1 MNSFKS
7 SSKIWLITGL
17 IMVLLAA
24 CISGCGNQNADTPK
38 EPELQDSAEPVTLL
52 VSAAASLTEAMGD
65 IEKLYKEDHPN
76 VSFTFNLASSGKLQ
90 QQIEQGA
97 PADIFISAAKGKMD
111 ALQEKD
117 LIVSETRK
125 DIVKN
130 TLVLIVDKNNEDI
143 KGFNDLENART
154 IAIGEPESVPAGKYA
169 SEALTNMNLFDKLQS
184 KLVYDKDV
192 RQVLAHVESGDAD
205 AGLLYQTDAN
215 ISDKVKVVEVAA
227 ENTHSPLVYPVAVVK
242 DSKNLED
249 ARAFADFLSTDKAA
263 AVFEKYGFSTIKK

>member
-38 EPELQDSAEPVTLL
+38 EPEAQNSAEPVTLL

-117 LIVSETRK
+117 LIVNETRK

-130 TLVLIVDKNNEDI
+130 TLVLVVDKGNEDI
-143 KGFNDLENART
+143 KGFNDLEKART

-184 KLVYDKDV
+184 KLVYAKDV
-192 RQVLAHVESGDAD
+192 RQVLAYVESGDAD
-205 AGLLYQTDAN
+205 AGLVYQTDAN

-227 ENTHSPLVYPVAVVK
+227 ENTHSPLVYPIAVVK

-249 ARAFADFLSTDKAA
+249 AKAFVDFLSTDKAA